1 MSTPTAMRNTWTFP
15 LKWLAAPSSASTN
28 FSASLRA
35 SSLTPTSSPG
45 ISRPVSS
52 TRLSVTAFSRSCE
65 GLPPPHLSCSP
76 PDSPGRQGNV
86 RQPERDMVAGIAQSE
101 ERDPP
106 AAKGQCLCSFH
117 GHPEHDRPHRP
128 VHGVERPG
136 VAESEVLQDRPAFAA
151 DAGQDQFPARAHREL
166 LNHRLAVDGVLVCDG
181 ERIPRIYGVPGD
193 DPLPGVLEFE
203 DGRRPEEEYRP
214 RGGKEQEGQP
224 PRHAHAGSGPLHALL
239 REIHKGPGMERNG

>member
-1 MSTPTAMRNTWTFP
+1 MAATDRRARTTSNAMIRSRNLGVTGKRKNVRKRTKPTWTARRIWAGTIPYAAYRWKSDMSTPTAMRNTWTFP

-65 GLPPPHLSCSP
+65 GLHPPHLSCSP

-86 RQPERDMVAGIAQSE
+86 RQPERDPVAGIAQSE
-101 ERDPP
+101 ERYPP

-117 GHPEHDRPHRP
+117 GHPEHDRSHRP
-128 VHGVERPG
+128 VHGVERLG
-136 VAESEVLQDRPAFAA
+136 VAESEVLQDRP
-151 DAGQDQFPARAHREL
+151 
-166 LNHRLAVDGVLVCDG
+166 
-181 ERIPRIYGVPGD
+181 
-193 DPLPGVLEFE
+193 
-203 DGRRPEEEYRP
+203 
-214 RGGKEQEGQP
+214 
-224 PRHAHAGSGPLHALL
+224 
-239 REIHKGPGMERNG
+239 

>member
-45 ISRPVSS
+45 ISLPVSS

-65 GLPPPHLSCSP
+65 GLHPSQLSRGPSGPAGC
-76 PDSPGRQGNV
+76 QGDV
-86 RQPERDMVAGIAQSE
+86 RQPERDPVAGIAQGK
-101 ERDPP
+101 ERDFPSVSQ
-106 AAKGQCLCSFH
+106 GQYLRSFH

-136 VAESEVLQDRPAFAA
+136 VAEPEVLQYRPALAA
-151 DAGQDQFPARAHREL
+151 DASQNQFPAGAHREL
-166 LNHRLAVDGVLVCDG
+166 LNHRMEVAGAQACDG
-181 ERIPRIYGVPGD
+181 ERIPRTHGVPGD
-193 DPLPGVLEFE
+193 DP
-203 DGRRPEEEYRP
+203 
-214 RGGKEQEGQP
+214 
-224 PRHAHAGSGPLHALL
+224 
-239 REIHKGPGMERNG
+239 